1 LTSAPAAKGTLIQDS
16 TISVQIDG
24 AVHAAQTLL
33 FTLNSVA
40 TEIGME
46 CIGHLNTTKIKTHS
60 RKAVGFLLSEK
71 YL

>member
-1 LTSAPAAKGTLIQDS
+1 LSRDRELDFQLRATAAAAKGTLIQDS

-40 TEIGME
+40 TEIGMDV
-46 CIGHLNTTKIKTHS
+46 LVT
-60 RKAVGFLLSEK
+60 
-71 YL
+71 